1 MSLPTSLQEAPLT
14 EIKNFTAPKGG
25 KAFFFT
31 TSDQVRIRVAIWNSE
46 STVGT
51 IILQSGR
58 TEFIEKYFEV
68 IQEFIDRGF
77 CIAMFDWRGQGL
89 SDRLI
94 DNPYLGHI
102 EDFSLYDKEFEEILD
117 SVYLPSCPRPWVG
130 MGHSMGGCLIASKAE
145 AGPKIFNLII
155 LCAPMLSLK
164 LPKPVE
170 VLGLMVGVMSK
181 LGFRSSAFPQPEWRK
196 RKGWHEIPFEENVVT
211 SDEFRFKRGGDL
223 VRANENLALGGITV
237 AWAHE
242 SIKRVR
248 RFNKSD
254 WGKDIDCPTL
264 LLSAT
269 QDKLVDPKR
278 NELICKAIPHITIAQ
293 IEGNHEL
300 LMERDSIRSITWNH
314 IDKFLDKYL

>member
-14 EIKNFTAPKGG
+14 EIENFTVPKGG

-31 TSDQVRIRVAIWNSE
+31 TSDQIRIRVAIWNIQ
-46 STVGT
+46 STRGT

-68 IQEFIDRGF
+68 VQEFTDRDF
-77 CIAMFDWRGQGL
+77 CVAMFDWRGQGL

-102 EDFSLYDKEFEEILD
+102 DDFSLYDKEFEEIID
-117 SVYLPSCPRPWVG
+117 KVYLPFCPKPWIG
-130 MGHSMGGCLIASKAE
+130 MGHSMGGCLIASKGE
-145 AGPKIFNLII
+145 TRPEIFKLII

-164 LPKPVE
+164 LSKSLE
-170 VLGLMVGVMSK
+170 VFGLLVGEVSK
-181 LGFRSSAFPQPEWRK
+181 IGFRNSAFPQLEWKK
-196 RKGWHEIPFEENVVT
+196 RKGWHEMPFDENAVT
-211 SDEFRFKRGGDL
+211 SDEFRFKRSGDL
-223 VRANENLALGGITV
+223 IRANENLALGGITL

-248 RFNKSD
+248 RFNRPN
-254 WGKDIDCPTL
+254 WGKNIDCPTL

-269 QDKLVDPKR
+269 KDKLVDPIR
-278 NELICKAIPHITIAQ
+278 NELICKTIPNITIAQ
-293 IEGNHEL
+293 IEGHHEL
-300 LMERDSIRSITWNH
+300 LMESDLIRSTTWNH
-314 IDKFLDKYL
+314 IDNFLGKYL